1 MEISSFISTTEE
13 RIKICFNDEQLSNA
27 FFLIDAIDDVEM
39 TCFSDLQ
46 LKNEPW
52 QISISED

>member
-1 MEISSFISTTEE
+1 MEVSSFISTTED
-13 RIKICFNDEQLSNA
+13 RIIISFYDEQLSNA
-27 FFLIDAIDDVEM
+27 FFLIDAIDDGEM

-52 QISISED
+52 QILIS